1 MSARYHRLLRRLAPL
16 LTILLPLLIL
26 LGLRPLLRPR
36 AEPAASLPPVE
47 AVEATLQ
54 VISHRTR
61 ELLLGLGVVV
71 VLVAAG
77 LAARQWSSQREATA
91 VARALTGGDPERAAV
106 LVTRYGC
113 GGCHA
118 IPGLP
123 GADGR
128 VAQPLAGLRERVF
141 IGGQLRN
148 TTDNLIRWIVD
159 PRAISPNSAM
169 PATGISAA
177 EARDVA
183 AYLYAH

>member
-1 MSARYHRLLRRLAPL
+1 MATLVA
-16 LTILLPLLIL
+16 ILLPLLIL
-26 LGLRPLLRPR
+26 LGIRPLLPPR
-36 AEPAASLPPVE
+36 AEPAAALPPAE
-47 AVEATLQ
+47 ALKTSLQ

-61 ELLLGLGVVV
+61 DLLLGLGVLVI
-71 VLVAAG
+71 LVAG
-77 LAARQWSSQREATA
+77 GFAARQWFSQREATA
-91 VARALTGGDPERAAV
+91 VARALTGGDPDQAAV

-128 VAQPLAGLRERVF
+128 VAQPLGGLRERVF
-141 IGGQLRN
+141 IGGQMRN
-148 TTDNLIRWIVD
+148 TSDNLIRWIVD